1 MRRPNN
7 ETVPAVAGINPTR
20 IRPAVDL
27 PEPDS
32 PTSPSV
38 SPGMTSKLTSSS
50 AFSGDVPPAW
60 LTMNVFLRPR
70 TSTIGA
76 SAIDITKS
84 KHLRR
89 AADGVR
95 LSRQFDWRGRSQ
107 AAVLHKP
114 TPRREATPRDI
125 FLRPRDSAG
134 NSRKARGAAI
144 ELRHR
149 GHQPDGVGVDGPAE
163 KLRNSRKSSRIW
175 AWIVTSSA
183 VVGSSAIKRRGRHAM
198 AIATMTLWRIPP
210 DRRCG

>member
-76 SAIDITKS
+76 STIDVTKR
-84 KHLRR
+84 KQLRR
-89 AADGVR
+89 AANGVQ
-95 LSRQFDWRGRSQ
+95 LSRQIDWRWRSQ
-107 AAVLHKP
+107 AASWHKP

-134 NSRKARGAAI
+134 NSRKARGVAI

-163 KLRNSRKSSRIW
+163 KLRNRRPFND
-175 AWIVTSSA
+175 TSA
-183 VVGSSAIKRRGRHAM
+183 YM
-198 AIATMTLWRIPP
+198 TTTLWANSA
-210 DRRCG
+210 